1 MNFKLHSQFKPTGDQ
16 PQAIEKL
23 TQGLNMGLSDQVL
36 LGVTGSGKTFT
47 MANIIANVNRLTLVL
62 AHNKTLAAQ
71 LCSEFREFFPNNTVE
86 YFRVSVDLPCFVSE
100 TLSHSMVYEKRWVN
114 THF

>member
-1 MNFKLHSQFKPTGDQ
+1 MDHFELVSKYQPTGDQ

-23 TQGLNMGLSDQVL
+23 TQGIKDGLKEQTL

-47 MANIIANVNRLTLVL
+47 MANIIANINKPTLVL

-71 LCSEFREFFPNNTVE
+71 LCSEFREFFPHNAVE
-86 YFRVSVDLPCFVSE
+86 YFVSYYTNRPQNR
-100 TLSHSMVYEKRWVN
+100 EKML
-114 THF
+114 FLKAF